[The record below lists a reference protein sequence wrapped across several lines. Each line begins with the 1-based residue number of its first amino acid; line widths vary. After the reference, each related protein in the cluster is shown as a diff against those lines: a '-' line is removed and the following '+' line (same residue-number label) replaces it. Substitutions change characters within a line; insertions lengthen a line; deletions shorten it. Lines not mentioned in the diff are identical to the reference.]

1 MISSPLSQPSK
12 LAYAS
17 FDSLTLLSGALFTSM
32 GGVDMLSVPFGGV
45 GPLMAAIA
53 NNDMQ
58 VSVVQVFS
66 SRSLLKS
73 G

>member
-1 MISSPLSQPSK
+1 
-12 LAYAS
+12 
-17 FDSLTLLSGALFTSM
+17 
-32 GGVDMLSVPFGGV
+32 MLSVPFGGV